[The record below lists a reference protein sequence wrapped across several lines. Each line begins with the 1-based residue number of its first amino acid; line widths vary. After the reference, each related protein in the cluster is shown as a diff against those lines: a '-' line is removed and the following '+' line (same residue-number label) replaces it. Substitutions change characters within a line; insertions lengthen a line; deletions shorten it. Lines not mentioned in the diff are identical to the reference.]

1 MAEFTPRELDQL
13 EDALEGLEDVED
25 LSTLGLDEALSGRLD
40 EYQQVLSLSREAL
53 PLEEVPEGLLDGVL
67 AEARESRATQ
77 QPSVSLWDRWRRTL
91 IPAFALA
98 GTAAAVLLIVR
109 PDEDITEATATPDP
123 PAPASAAEAEE
134 VADESPSAVAP
145 AVVEESKPAEEPE
158 PELDAE
164 QAAAPMPAP
173 AKEAPKREKADD
185 YRGAKDAVAD
195 QKANMAPVQQ
205 EALEEPLDKDDAWEL
220 VEKAAGLTKAGRCS
234 EARPLYN
241 KLAATATDNAL
252 KARIQV
258 GLGVCREADQ
268 GDPGAHF
275 SNAEALDANIK
286 PYMDD
291 MREATKFGGAKQGK
305 PAAKKKRKSKQ
316 SPDTNAY
323 QGE

>member
-1 MAEFTPRELDQL
+1 MPSRASRTSRIFPRSD
-13 EDALEGLEDVED
+13 
-25 LSTLGLDEALSGRLD
+25 STERSSGRLD

-67 AEARESRATQ
+67 AEARESRPTK
-77 QPSVSLWDRWRRTL
+77 QPSVGFWERWRRTL

-109 PDEDITEATATPDP
+109 PDEDITEATATLDPVPDS
-123 PAPASAAEAEE
+123 PAEKL
-134 VADESPSAVAP
+134 ADESPSAVAP
-145 AVVEESKPAEEPE
+145 AVVEESKPAEDAESEPE
-158 PELDAE
+158 AE
-164 QAAAPMPAP
+164 QAAAPMPTP
-173 AKEAPKREKADD
+173 AKEAPARGKAED
-185 YRGAKDAVAD
+185 RGAKGALAD

-205 EALEEPLDKDDAWEL
+205 EALEEPLDKDDAWDEI
-220 VEKAAGLTKAGRCS
+220 EKAAGLAKAGRCS

-241 KLAATATDNAL
+241 KLAATVTDNSL

-268 GDPGAHF
+268 GDPGSHF
-275 SNAEALDANIK
+275 SNAKALDAGIK
-286 PYMDD
+286 DYMDD

-323 QGE
+323 KGD